1 LNYSQSSE
9 RQSIMTT
16 KRNGKRTHRPAN
28 SGKKQ
33 APLTPADSL
42 SILRSAVGYVMQA
55 GLQVNAGT
63 MDGVLVIKV
72 TGAMVDDSGDTTR
85 FVPAQ
90 ASVPASG
97 ATQSL
102 GGLYY
107 LYEV

>member
-1 LNYSQSSE
+1 
-9 RQSIMTT
+9 
-16 KRNGKRTHRPAN
+16 
-28 SGKKQ
+28 
-33 APLTPADSL
+33 
-42 SILRSAVGYVMQA
+42 MQA